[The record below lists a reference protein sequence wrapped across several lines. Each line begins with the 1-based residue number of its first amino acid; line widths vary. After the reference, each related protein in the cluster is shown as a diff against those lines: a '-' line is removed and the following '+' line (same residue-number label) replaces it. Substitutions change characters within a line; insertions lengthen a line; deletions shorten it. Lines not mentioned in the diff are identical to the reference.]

1 MSRRASAEMA
11 KPVVRSDFGPCDRA
25 ACLTESHLIPLIPRD
40 PTYPTGSHSS
50 HLIPLSPGESRTY
63 VSLRVSH
70 LKCEE
75 GTQAERT
82 R

>member
-11 KPVVRSDFGPCDRA
+11 KPVVRSDFGPCDWA
-25 ACLTESHLIPLIPRD
+25 ARPTE
-40 PTYPTGSHSS
+40 SHSS
-50 HLIPLSPGESRTY
+50 HLIPLNPGESRTS

-70 LKCEE
+70 LAFLKCEE